1 MQHQKNTFWVS
12 KDLIITYFTL
22 YHLRMKIVFMVLF
35 VCLSSFTTYNATNKF
50 DALSEL
56 EIVRLTDHVSEIKSI
71 INSDHKYNTK
81 IAFLVDM
88 KIKSG
93 KNRFFVYDLQNNT
106 IIDQGLVAHGSGSET
121 GVRGDLKFSNEPN
134 SNCTSLG
141 RYSVEKSY
149 KGIFGKAFRLNG
161 LDETNNNALKRA
173 IVLHQYSAVPYDEQD
188 YYISN
193 SHGCPMVNEVFFK
206 RLEKVIESS
215 NSKIMMY
222 VYY

>member
-1 MQHQKNTFWVS
+1 
-12 KDLIITYFTL
+12 
-22 YHLRMKIVFMVLF
+22 MKIVFIVLF
-35 VCLSSFTTYNATNKF
+35 VCLSSFSTYNVTDKKET
-50 DALSEL
+50 LSEL
-56 EIVRLTDHVSEIKSI
+56 EIVRLTDHANEIKSI
-71 INSDHKYNTK
+71 TGSDRKYNTK

-93 KNRFFVYDLQNNT
+93 KNRFFVYDLQSNK
-106 IIDQGLVAHGSGSET
+106 ILDQGLVAHGCGSET
-121 GVRGDLKFSNEPN
+121 GIKGDLKFSNEPN

-149 KGIFGKAFRLNG
+149 VGIFGKAFRLNG
-161 LDETNNNALKRA
+161 LDETNSNALKRS
-173 IVLHQYSAVPYDEQD
+173 IVLHQYSAVPYEEQD
-188 YYISN
+188 YYIAK

-215 NSKIMMY
+215 DSKIILY